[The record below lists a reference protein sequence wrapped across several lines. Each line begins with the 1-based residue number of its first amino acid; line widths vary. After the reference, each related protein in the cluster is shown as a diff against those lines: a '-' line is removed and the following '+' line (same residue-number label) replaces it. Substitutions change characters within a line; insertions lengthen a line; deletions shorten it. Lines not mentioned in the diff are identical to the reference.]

1 MTDFQIL
8 LKKFNNFKE
17 YVKSVAPN
25 KAVVADYENMSDN
38 EFMLFGLG
46 FLVPNKEK
54 LNMIVDQICKKL
66 GVTNDEHREKIKR
79 YIECFIEY
87 LEQLNNPEILKNTI
101 VNIAQDRGI
110 ECKAKPPARPAS
122 N

>member
-66 GVTNDEHREKIKR
+66 DVTNDEHREKIKR

-87 LEQLNNPEILKNTI
+87 LEQLNNPEILKI
-101 VNIAQDRGI
+101 LSSI
-110 ECKAKPPARPAS
+110 
-122 N
+122 